1 MGVAAE
7 VWINADVLED
17 FKVITVKLDN
27 QLSTVLDLAD
37 MELVMLTMFVFVIV
51 DGQEENAV
59 KVRHFSFNTSA

>member
-1 MGVAAE
+1 M
-7 VWINADVLED
+7 
-17 FKVITVKLDN
+17 ITVKLDN